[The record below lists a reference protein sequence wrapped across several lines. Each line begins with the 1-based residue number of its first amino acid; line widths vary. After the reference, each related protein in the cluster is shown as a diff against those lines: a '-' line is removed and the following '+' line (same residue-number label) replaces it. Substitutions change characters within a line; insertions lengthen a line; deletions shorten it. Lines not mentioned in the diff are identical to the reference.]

1 MWYNFSSMKEL
12 ERQYKALGNRRR
24 LAIIKYLKSRG
35 KASVGDIAKE
45 IKLRIK
51 STSKHL
57 RVLDAVNFVDH
68 EQQSLHVF
76 YFLPENKPTLLRQTL
91 TLL

>member
-1 MWYNFSSMKEL
+1 MKHL
-12 ERQYKALGNRRR
+12 EFQYKALANRRR
-24 LAIIKYLKSRG
+24 LAILKYLKYHN

-57 RVLDAVNFVDH
+57 RVLSAVDFLDR
-68 EQQSLHVF
+68 EQQSLNVF
-76 YFLPENKPTLLRQTL
+76 YFLPENKPTILKEILSQF
-91 TLL
+91 

>member
-1 MWYNFSSMKEL
+1 MKEL
-12 ERQYKALGNRRR
+12 EKQFKALANRRR
-24 LAIIKYLKSRG
+24 LAIIRYLKSRH
-35 KASVGDIAKE
+35 KASVSDIAKE

-57 RVLDAVNFVDH
+57 QVLAAVDFVDR

-76 YFLPENKPTLLRQTL
+76 YFLPENKPTLLKNTL
-91 TLL
+91 TYL

>member
-1 MWYNFSSMKEL
+1 MKEL
-12 ERQYKALGNRRR
+12 EKQYKALANRRR
-24 LAIIKYLKSRG
+24 LAILKYLKARQ
-35 KASVGDIAKE
+35 KASVGEIAKE

-57 RVLDAVNFVDH
+57 RVLAGVDFVDN

-76 YFLPENKPTLLRQTL
+76 YFLPEDKPTLLKQTL
-91 TLL
+91 TFL